1 MTKIAYNDCFGGFGL
16 SDQAF
21 EALLDRKG
29 IEWEK
34 TEGRY
39 WWFGFDYWRGGKV
52 DEDDAHLS
60 PYSFYHDRRDP
71 DLIAVIE
78 EFGLEANGHCAYLR
92 ICDLPAG
99 TRYYIDEYDGLETIV
114 TEDKRTEVA

>member
-1 MTKIAYNDCFGGFGL
+1 MFGL

-34 TEGRY
+34 AEALY
-39 WWFGFDYWRGGKV
+39 GFKYRRAGKV
-52 DEDDAHLS
+52 DEDDAYLS

-92 ICDLPAG
+92 ICDLPVG
-99 TRYYIDEYDGLETIV
+99 TRYYIHEYDGLETII
-114 TEDKRTEVA
+114 TEDQRTEVA

>member
-34 TEGRY
+34 GKTT
-39 WWFGFDYWRGGKV
+39 FDFDYWRAGKV
-52 DEDDAHLS
+52 DEDDAYLS
-60 PYSFYHDRRDP
+60 PYSFCRDRRDP

-78 EFGLEANGHCAYLR
+78 GLGREANGRYAYLR
-92 ICDLPAG
+92 IRDLPAG
-99 TRYYIDEYDGLETIV
+99 TRYYIHEYDGLETII
-114 TEDKRTEVA
+114 TADQRTEVA